1 MFFFFDILGDT
12 SVVSGYSIVAKWR
25 AYLFLLPAAAVL
37 GLKEEDIIETFGLT
51 QEDERLRDSVL
62 IGPFTDERRK
72 VGEVVNGGI
81 YPESGFFFG

>member
-1 MFFFFDILGDT
+1 M
-12 SVVSGYSIVAKWR
+12 
-25 AYLFLLPAAAVL
+25 

-81 YPESGFFFG
+81 YPESGFLFG